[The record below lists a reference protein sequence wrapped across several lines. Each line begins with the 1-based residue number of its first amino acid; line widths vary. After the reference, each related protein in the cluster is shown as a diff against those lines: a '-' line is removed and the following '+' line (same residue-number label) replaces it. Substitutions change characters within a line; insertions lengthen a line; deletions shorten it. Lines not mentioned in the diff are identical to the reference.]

1 MAKSDK
7 YMADHVRSAKV
18 WLEKAEQSFNSQSDI
33 KGELNLMLAEAE
45 MKNLRKKR
53 AAAIGVKEIVI
64 AGMAAI
70 AAIVGIGWF
79 WYERQDE
86 PVVNRPVRQF
96 EERQVRPP
104 APKPVAPPTTPAP
117 ADDMAPIEM
126 TPADIEGPAY
136 VPTQPAVPEMTPTA
150 SPGTAVDTSSADPV
164 PPLPQTPAAPV
175 DTPTEDTPVLTDQQI
190 QDAVQDARH
199 TLRSTVKETK

>member
-7 YMADHVRSAKV
+7 YMAEHVRSAKV

-33 KGELNLMLAEAE
+33 KGQLNLMLAEAE

-53 AAAIGVKEIVI
+53 AAKVGLKEIAMVGIAVI
-64 AGMAAI
+64 AAMA
-70 AAIVGIGWF
+70 GIGWL
-79 WYERQDE
+79 WYERHDE
-86 PVVNRPVRQF
+86 PVVDRPVRHF
-96 EERQVRPP
+96 EERQVTPP
-104 APKPVAPPTTPAP
+104 APPAAVPPAPSIP
-117 ADDMAPIEM
+117 ADDMAPIEGS
-126 TPADIEGPAY
+126 PADIEGPAY
-136 VPTQPAVPEMTPTA
+136 VPAQPAATETTTD
-150 SPGTAVDTSSADPV
+150 SPGTAADTSVTDPV

-199 TLRSTVKETK
+199 TLRSTTKETR